1 MGREM
6 KTLQQL
12 TEHVWYLPHDEPT
25 DRPVLGYVRG
35 SRYALAVD
43 AGASPVH
50 VECFY
55 RELERAGLPL
65 PDMTAITHW
74 HWDHTLGMGSV
85 HGATIACAETNRLL
99 REERAKAAAGPA
111 HWDAMRED
119 AKGFELE
126 YPVGSKPEVVLAA
139 IEFSDTLRIDLG
151 GETVVLT
158 HVEAPHT
165 PDSVLVR
172 VVEDRV
178 LFMGDAACAD
188 YDAPN
193 APVLDLAKLEI
204 LAHTVREAGC
214 ERFLHGH
221 WEPLDATE
229 IEEDFEPLQA

>member
-1 MGREM
+1 MM
-6 KTLQQL
+6 LQQL

-43 AGASPVH
+43 AGASPAH
-50 VECFY
+50 IACFY
-55 RELERAGLPL
+55 QELERAGLPL

-119 AKGFELE
+119 TKGFALE
-126 YPVGSKPEVVLAA
+126 YPAGSDPEVVLAT
-139 IEFSDTLRIDLG
+139 IEFPSTLTIDLG
-151 GETVVLT
+151 GATISLIR
-158 HVEAPHT
+158 VEAPHT
-165 PDSVLVR
+165 PDSVFVHVL
-172 VVEDRV
+172 EDRV

-193 APVLDLAKLEI
+193 APVLDLAKLEA
-204 LAHTVREAGC
+204 LSHVVHEADC
-214 ERFLHGH
+214 EHFLHGH
-221 WEPLDATE
+221 WEPLDAIE
-229 IEEDFEPLQA
+229 IEEDFEPLRANA